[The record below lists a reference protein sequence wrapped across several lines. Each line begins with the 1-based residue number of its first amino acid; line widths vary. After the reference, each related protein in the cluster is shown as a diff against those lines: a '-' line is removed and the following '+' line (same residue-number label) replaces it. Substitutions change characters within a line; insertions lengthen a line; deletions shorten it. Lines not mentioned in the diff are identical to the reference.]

1 MGGGVVVRYLS
12 ASTAFSDFLVVVSCG
27 KGGSHASERVC
38 VPSPKLHTVQY
49 RGVGHK
55 WTLGRPYLF
64 STPISA
70 KYKNYLLLNT
80 LY

>member
-49 RGVGHK
+49 K
-55 WTLGRPYLF
+55 LF
-64 STPISA
+64 SKKRFTKKCGAI
-70 KYKNYLLLNT
+70 L
-80 LY
+80 